1 MSEPNRFLVTG
12 KSGFVGARLVR
23 ALESRFK
30 GCEVFGIGK
39 DGESGRIECPED
51 NHEAALRRPQ
61 VVFHLAALSSVA
73 QSGRNASETVSV
85 NLGGTI
91 CLAQALRE
99 HAPDAVLVYASS
111 GETYGNSFLSGLPVT
126 EEMSMQPNSPYAR
139 SKAAGEWAVQDI
151 LADQAAVIILRLF
164 NHSGAGQDARF
175 VVPSFAAQIA
185 QIERQQ
191 IPPIIKVGNLNAE
204 RDFLHVDDVID
215 AYIAI
220 AERALNLS
228 SGVQT
233 FNVCSGQA
241 TKIKD
246 LLEHLIG
253 LSKLDITIEVDPG
266 RLRPSDIPRAVGD
279 NSKFRTRWDWAP
291 TRNIDQMLRDV
302 LASAREALV

>member
-12 KSGFVGARLVR
+12 KSGFVGAKLVR
-23 ALESRFK
+23 ALEARFK

-39 DGESGRIECPED
+39 DGETGRIECPED
-51 NHEAALRRPQ
+51 NRQAALRRPQ

-73 QSGRNASETVSV
+73 QSGHNASQTVLV

-99 HAPDAVLVYASS
+99 YAPDAALVFASS
-111 GETYGNSFLSGLPVT
+111 GETYGNSFLGGLPVT

-139 SKAAGEWAVQDI
+139 SKAASEWAVQDI

-215 AYIAI
+215 AYVAI
-220 AERALNLS
+220 AERALGLS
-228 SGVQT
+228 PGLQT
-233 FNVCSGQA
+233 FNVCSGNA
-241 TKIKD
+241 IKIRD
-246 LLEHLIG
+246 LLERLIE
-253 LSKLDITIEVDPG
+253 LSKFDIAIDVDPN
-266 RLRPSDIPRAVGD
+266 RLRPSDILRAVGD
-279 NSKFRTRWDWAP
+279 NSKFCARWGWAP
-291 TRNIDQMLRDV
+291 KRSIDQMLRDV
-302 LASAREALV
+302 LAHAREVVA